1 MLPIEDAVEMYQC
14 SKMAHLSDSLSKMTF
29 YGVEPGVRTMATC
42 VQMNV
47 KDAISYLSLSLGH
60 PALLDSFKTEEGKA
74 RLYYLLKSCETAVTA
89 KSILAKSRTSYYRC
103 KLQQCKNSNS
113 EIDSIENKFAHMANT
128 AQVRSSK
135 YLGIKKHQI
144 YKEIGDKMLGFCCYS
159 SSTKRKNRGKRRFR
173 DKAYSIPAGKIVR
186 NADTEKNVVF
196 HGDSGRGYGSWI
208 KGYEKRSTD
217 TLQKVP
223 FQ

>member
-128 AQVRSSK
+128 AQETRCWDFVAIQVRQNGK
-135 YLGIKKHQI
+135 TEA
-144 YKEIGDKMLGFCCYS
+144 KEDLEIRHTASQL
-159 SSTKRKNRGKRRFR
+159 
-173 DKAYSIPAGKIVR
+173 
-186 NADTEKNVVF
+186 EK
-196 HGDSGRGYGSWI
+196 
-208 KGYEKRSTD
+208 
-217 TLQKVP
+217 
-223 FQ
+223 